1 METLRRLEAARK
13 SRSPQVGHQIVFR
26 STVFKVALAL
36 TCLTSTVMGQN
47 AFGPTGSMG
56 TARSSQTATLLS
68 NGKILVAGGVTTG
81 FARPASAELYDPA
94 SGTWSATDSMAT
106 ARSGYTATLLPNG
119 KVLVAGGFGSPP
131 PGSLA
136 SAELY
141 DPASGTWSATGSMTA
156 ARNGHTAT
164 LLPNGKVLVAGGLGT
179 SARLTSAELYDPATG
194 TWSATGSMA
203 SARASHT
210 ATLLPNGKVLVAGG
224 FGSAVVASA
233 ELYDPASGTWSATG
247 SMATARQRHPAT
259 LLPNGKVLVAG
270 GDTSGGVRST
280 ASVELYDPASGTWS
294 VTGSLAGS
302 RELHT
307 ATLLPNGKVMVA
319 GGLFVS
325 SSSISVVASAELYDP
340 GTGTWSA
347 TGGLTTA
354 RELHTATLLPNGK
367 VLVAGGDQNSSTSVL
382 ASSEV
387 YDSANGT
394 WSATGSLANG
404 RRFHTATLLPNGNV
418 LVAAGGVFTD
428 SDTLASAELYNSA
441 TSTWS
446 ITGSLAAARGFHTA
460 TLLANGKVLVTGGTS
475 NVNAVVALASAELY
489 DPASGTWSP
498 TGTMAAARYRHTAT
512 LLPNGKV
519 LVTGGANSSAALTS
533 AELYDPV
540 SGTWSTT
547 GSMAAA
553 RVRQTATLLPNGK
566 VLVAGGQ
573 NLNGSVTLASAELYD
588 PASGTWSATGSL
600 ATARHSYTAK
610 LLPSGKVL
618 VAGGGNF
625 NLGFLASAELYD
637 PTSGTW
643 SPTGDLATARAFH
656 TATLLT
662 NGKVLVVGGTGM
674 GGLRASAELY
684 DPASG
689 LWSATGSLAT
699 GREFHTASFLPNGKV
714 LAVGGDG
721 ASGILTSAE
730 LYDVGLGFSAA
741 WQPIISAA
749 SAQLQ
754 LGNKLSLSGSR
765 FQGISQAS
773 GGNGGQDSSTNYPV
787 VQLRRLENEQVLY
800 LPVDPASGWSDT
812 TFTSTPVSGFPL
824 GPALV
829 TVFTNGIPSA
839 AAYLAISPTATL
851 TNISTRLRVDVGDRV
866 GISGFII
873 RGNVSKSVVLRGM
886 GPSLVNSGVPA
897 ASVLADP
904 YLELH
909 GPNGLITSNDNWK
922 DSPQRS
928 QIEGTVFQP
937 TDDREAVIVVTL
949 PPGPYTVV
957 TGGVA
962 QTTGVGLMEVYDT
975 AQQID
980 CDLANISSRG
990 FVQTGDN
997 VMIGGFILS
1006 GSDGPTRIVVR
1017 ALGPSLAAFG
1027 LTNLLADPT
1036 LELHNVNGTILVAND
1051 DWQSDAASAAQ
1062 LTANGL
1068 NPSDFKEAA
1077 IFVPSIP
1084 PGQFTAIVAGKNQT
1098 TGIGLVEIYNLR

>member
-1 METLRRLEAARK
+1 VERDWQHDL
-13 SRSPQVGHQIVFR
+13 SPR
-26 STVFKVALAL
+26 
-36 TCLTSTVMGQN
+36 
-47 AFGPTGSMG
+47 GSYG
-56 TARSSQTATLLS
+56 
-68 NGKILVAGGVTTG
+68 N
-81 FARPASAELYDPA
+81 F
-94 SGTWSATDSMAT
+94 
-106 ARSGYTATLLPNG
+106 
-119 KVLVAGGFGSPP
+119 
-131 PGSLA
+131 LA

-141 DPASGTWSATGSMTA
+141 DPASGTWSATGSM
-156 ARNGHTAT
+156 GAT
-164 LLPNGKVLVAGGLGT
+164 R
-179 SARLTSAELYDPATG
+179 S
-194 TWSATGSMA
+194 
-203 SARASHT
+203 SHT

-224 FGSAVVASA
+224 VTSSSGRQVAELYDPVSGTWSATGSLATARIRHTATLLPSGKVLVAGGINGPTSFASAELYDPGSGTWSATGSMATVRELHEAALLPNGKVLVTGGSTTGDASLASA
-233 ELYDPASGTWSATG
+233 ELYDPANGTWSATG
-247 SMATARQRHPAT
+247 SMATARADHTTT
-259 LLPNGKVLVAG
+259 LLPGGKVLVA
-270 GDTSGGVRST
+270 
-280 ASVELYDPASGTWS
+280 A
-294 VTGSLAGS
+294 
-302 RELHT
+302 
-307 ATLLPNGKVMVA
+307 
-319 GGLFVS
+319 
-325 SSSISVVASAELYDP
+325 
-340 GTGTWSA
+340 
-347 TGGLTTA
+347 
-354 RELHTATLLPNGK
+354 
-367 VLVAGGDQNSSTSVL
+367 GDQNSSTVFL
-382 ASSEV
+382 ASAEW

-394 WSATGSLANG
+394 WSGTGNLANG

-446 ITGSLAAARGFHTA
+446 VTGSLAAARGFHTA

-489 DPASGTWSP
+489 DPVSGTWSP
-498 TGTMAAARYRHTAT
+498 TGSMAAARYRHTAT

-547 GSMAAA
+547 GSIATA

-610 LLPSGKVL
+610 LLPNGKVL

-643 SPTGDLATARAFH
+643 SQTGDLATSRAFH

-662 NGKVLVVGGTGM
+662 NGKVLVAGGTGM

-730 LYDVGLGFSAA
+730 LYDVGLGFSAS
-741 WQPIISAA
+741 WQPVISAA
-749 SAQLQ
+749 SPQLA
-754 LGNKLSLSGSR
+754 LGRGLTLSGSR

-773 GGNGGQDSSTNYPV
+773 GGNTGQDSSTNYPV

-800 LPVDPASGWSDT
+800 LPVDPANGWSDT
-812 TFTSTPVSGFPL
+812 TFTSKPVNGFPP

-839 AAYLAISPTATL
+839 AAYLVIPPTPVLA
-851 TNISTRLRVDVGDRV
+851 NISTRLRVDVGDRV
-866 GISGFII
+866 GIGGFII
-873 RGNVSKSVVLRGM
+873 HGNVSKTVVLRGM
-886 GPSLVNSGVPA
+886 GPSLVSSGVPA

-904 YLELH
+904 FLELH
-909 GPNGLITSNDNWK
+909 GPDGTFITSNDNWK
-922 DSPQRS
+922 NSPQRS

-937 TDDREAVIVVTL
+937 TDEREAVIVATL
-949 PPGPYTVV
+949 APGAYTAVM
-957 TGGVA
+957 GGVA
-962 QTTGVGLMEVYDT
+962 RTSGIGLIEVYD
-975 AQQID
+975 AVPQVD
-980 CDLANISSRG
+980 CDLANISSRS
-990 FVQTGDN
+990 FVGTGDN

-1006 GSDGPTRIVVR
+1006 GSNTSTRIVVR

-1036 LELHNVNGTILVAND
+1036 IELHNSNGTILVAND
-1051 DWQSDAASAAQ
+1051 DWQSDATSAAA

-1068 NPSDFKEAA
+1068 APSNAKEAA
-1077 IFVPSIP
+1077 IFIPSML
-1084 PGQFTAIVAGKNQT
+1084 PGQFTAIVAGKNGT
-1098 TGIGLVEIYNLR
+1098 TGIGLVEIYNLQ